1 MDQIQL
7 VNNISQVTGSARLY
21 IFFNYRWRHRKGI
34 AIYTA
39 TEVNLHQN
47 SQLARS

>member
-7 VNNISQVTGSARLY
+7 DNAISQVTESACLY
-21 IFFNYRWRHRKGI
+21 ISFNYRWRHTKGI
-34 AIYTA
+34 A

-47 SQLARS
+47 SRLARS